1 MKRVLMGALVAACV
15 CCAGSIAAEDAKAA
29 AKPEAKTAAKAP
41 AKKAA
46 APAWQVWAAPDVKFS
61 DVEGMKGAQ
70 VAPLWGDMKK
80 GAYGAY
86 FKWEPGFSA
95 GWHTHSHPV
104 RVVVAQGTFTL
115 ELEGQAEKEL
125 GPGSYTYDPGNSK
138 HKSGCKAGGS
148 PCVFL
153 VAQNAPFDFHPVE
166 EKK

>member
-1 MKRVLMGALVAACV
+1 MKRVLTGSLVAACL
-15 CCAGSIAAEDAKAA
+15 CFAFSGIAEDAK
-29 AKPEAKTAAKAP
+29 KP

-46 APAWQVWAAPDVKFS
+46 AKPAWTVWAAPDVKFS

-104 RVVVAQGTFTL
+104 NVVVAEGTFTL
-115 ELEGQAEKEL
+115 ELEGQTAKEL
-125 GPGSYTYDPGNSK
+125 GPGSYTHDPGNSK

-153 VAQNAPFDFHPVE
+153 VTQNAAFDFKPVE